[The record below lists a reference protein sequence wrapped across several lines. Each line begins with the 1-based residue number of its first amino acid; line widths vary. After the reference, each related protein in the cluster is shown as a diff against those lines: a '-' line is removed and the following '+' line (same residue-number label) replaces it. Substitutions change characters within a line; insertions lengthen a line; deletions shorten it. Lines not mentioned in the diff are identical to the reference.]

1 MAIRLLSGET
11 VDGNISLG
19 DGKELLLGDGSDLQI
34 FHDGNSVIRNQTGN
48 LFIDN
53 YQDDGDIIFRS
64 DDGTGSQ
71 TDYFRL
77 DGGDENI
84 QFSKDGKFLDSV
96 KALFGN
102 SNDLQIFHNGSNS
115 FIKDT
120 GTGGLVISTS
130 LFEVYNAAVNEFM
143 IVGTQDGAV
152 DLYHNGSKK
161 FETTSSG
168 VSVTGSI
175 DITGD
180 YKIDGNI
187 LIGTTSTYTI
197 IRNPEETS
205 AIFLGDT
212 ADPANYYNN
221 TSHIFR
227 SAAGAVYFTI
237 NSSSATFAGNITVSN
252 SSPSFN
258 LTDTDNSSNIAF
270 SSVGGALI
278 VNSAS
283 DQVYQIGGAEKFR
296 IASSGATFAGS
307 VTSTEVKVVN
317 STATST
323 LYAESDTLALLQL
336 KDDGLGKNYNIE
348 IGRSST
354 AGDLTFRSSDGEKV
368 RFTEAGNVVV

>member
-221 TSHIFR
+221 TSHIF
-227 SAAGAVYFTI
+227 I
-237 NSSSATFAGNITVSN
+237 
-252 SSPSFN
+252 
-258 LTDTDNSSNIAF
+258 
-270 SSVGGALI
+270 
-278 VNSAS
+278 
-283 DQVYQIGGAEKFR
+283 
-296 IASSGATFAGS
+296 
-307 VTSTEVKVVN
+307 
-317 STATST
+317 
-323 LYAESDTLALLQL
+323 
-336 KDDGLGKNYNIE
+336 
-348 IGRSST
+348 
-354 AGDLTFRSSDGEKV
+354 
-368 RFTEAGNVVV
+368 